1 MRRQRNKLLLYSTL
15 HPRTGEEEQVPQ
27 VAQVQQNF
35 MFLQQQQTNPYK
47 PLSQNPYQ
55 PSPAMFHHQPQ
66 SINTRTDR
74 DSVEDLEDSDE
85 DILDDASR
93 EDEEDFNSDDD
104 IQSLNEENQH
114 KDDSSKDSVDS
125 KENITEEV
133 SEELTGEAAEEVIQE
148 DTEEVIEDATEE
160 VIEDVIEEPHIDP
173 QEDIVLGDDNY
184 M

>member
-1 MRRQRNKLLLYSTL
+1 MDGTHEL
-15 HPRTGEEEQVPQ
+15 HLADCGIETCGEDGRSCCE
-27 VAQVQQNF
+27 F
-35 MFLQQQQTNPYK
+35 
-47 PLSQNPYQ
+47 
-55 PSPAMFHHQPQ
+55 
-66 SINTRTDR
+66 
-74 DSVEDLEDSDE
+74 
-85 DILDDASR
+85 SR

-114 KDDSSKDSVDS
+114 KDDLSKDSVDS

-148 DTEEVIEDATEE
+148 DTEEVIEDATE

-173 QEDIVLGDDNY
+173 QEDIVLGDDNS